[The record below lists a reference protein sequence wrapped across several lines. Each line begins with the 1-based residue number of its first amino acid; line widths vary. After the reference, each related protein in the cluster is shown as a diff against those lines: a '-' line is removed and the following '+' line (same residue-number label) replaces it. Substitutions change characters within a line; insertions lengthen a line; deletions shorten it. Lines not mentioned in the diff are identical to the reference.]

1 MLKKLKIGK
10 ENMNKKSI
18 MVDMDDVITT
28 GGFLYLINK
37 YLNTNYTEEDFQ
49 DFYMQD
55 IISDK
60 EAFFKWFKNYNMYD
74 YSTFISDVKEV
85 LEDLSKKYEIF
96 IGTSYIIKDIIKD
109 TGFLLE
115 QKYNFL
121 VENFPFINPYNI
133 VFLGNKSV
141 INCDI
146 KIDDRI
152 ENLDG
157 AKTKLLF
164 TAWHNKNI
172 SQDELDKKG
181 ITRVNNWKEIKD
193 ILLKD
198 EVTT

>member
-1 MLKKLKIGK
+1 
-10 ENMNKKSI
+10 MNKKSI

-121 VENFPFINPYNI
+121 VEKFPFINPYNI

>member
-1 MLKKLKIGK
+1 M
-10 ENMNKKSI
+10 KKSI

-37 YLNTNYTEEDFQ
+37 YLNTNYTEEDFK

-55 IISDK
+55 VISDK
-60 EAFFKWFKNYNMYD
+60 DAFFKWFRNYNMYD
-74 YSTFISDVKEV
+74 YCTLLPDVKEV
-85 LEDLSKKYEIF
+85 LEALSKEYEIF
-96 IGTSYIIKDIIKD
+96 IGTSYIIRDIIKD

-141 INCDI
+141 LNCDI

-152 ENLDG
+152 DNLES
-157 AKTKLLF
+157 ASTKILF
-164 TAWHNKNI
+164 TAWHNKDI
-172 SQDELDKKG
+172 PKELLDKEK
-181 ITRVNNWKEIKD
+181 IVRVNNWKEIEN
-193 ILLKD
+193 ILLN
-198 EVTT
+198 THITN

>member
-1 MLKKLKIGK
+1 M
-10 ENMNKKSI
+10 KKSI

-37 YLNTNYTEEDFQ
+37 YLNTNYTEEDFK

-55 IISDK
+55 IIPDK
-60 EAFFKWFKNYNMYD
+60 DAFFKWFRNYNMYD
-74 YSTFISDVKEV
+74 YCTLLPNVKEV
-85 LEDLSKKYEIF
+85 LEALSKEYEIF
-96 IGTSYIIKDIIKD
+96 IGTSYIIRDIIKD

-141 INCDI
+141 LNCDI

-152 ENLDG
+152 DNLKG

-164 TAWHNKNI
+164 TAFHNKDI
-172 SQDELDKKG
+172 PKELLDKEG
-181 ITRVNNWKEIKD
+181 INRVNNWKEIEN
-193 ILLKD
+193 ILLK
-198 EVTT
+198 EGVTTYE